1 MKDDAPKILV
11 VDDEK
16 SMQEFLAIMLK
27 KEGCLPFCSGSG
39 EDALKKL
46 SSQEFDAVITDLNLP
61 NLDGIGVL
69 REVRER
75 QPGTPVIMIT
85 AYATAKTAIEALK
98 LGAYD
103 YVMKPFNVDELKNI
117 VSNALEKKRLTS
129 ENIHLRRQLQ
139 DADGLGGMIGVSEQM
154 QQLFALIKK
163 ISRTQSSVLITG
175 ESGTGKEL
183 AARAIHQSSFR
194 FDKPFVSINCAAMPA
209 ELLESELF
217 GHVKGSFTGAV
228 ANKKGLFETAH
239 NGTLL
244 LDEIGEMPVNMQAK
258 LLRALQE
265 RSIRRIGGLDE
276 IAVDVRLVCTTNR
289 DLEAM
294 VEEGGFREDLFYRIN
309 VIRLHLAPLRE
320 RPDDIPLLAEHFLTR
335 LSGEMG
341 KSISSVSREGMRL
354 LREHRWPGNIREL
367 ENVIERAVALESNEV
382 IMPENLAAVAAAP
395 TGPAPPVPGE
405 IPAEGFVIEDYLRDI
420 EKRFIVQAM
429 TQAGGNMTRAAA
441 LLGMSFRSF
450 RYYVKKYEL
459 KEGGAGTTGS
469 GN

>member
-1 MKDDAPKILV
+1 MNDDGPKILV
-11 VDDEK
+11 VDDEL
-16 SMQEFLAIMLK
+16 SMQEFLSIMLK
-27 KEGCLPFCSGSG
+27 KEGYQPICSGSG
-39 EDALKKL
+39 EDAVKKL
-46 SSQEFDAVITDLNLP
+46 SARDFDTVITDLNLP

-75 QPGTPVIMIT
+75 QPGTPVIVIT
-85 AYATAKTAIEALK
+85 AYATAQTAIKALK

-117 VSNALEKKRLTS
+117 ISNALEKKRLTR

-139 DADGLGGMIGVSEQM
+139 RADGLAGMIGVSEQM

-163 ISRTQSSVLITG
+163 VSPAQSSVLITG

-183 AARAIHQSSFR
+183 AARAIHQSSLR

-228 ANKKGLFETAH
+228 VNKKGLFETAH
-239 NGTLL
+239 GGTLL
-244 LDEIGEMPVNMQAK
+244 LDEIGEMPVGMQAK

-276 IAVDVRLVCTTNR
+276 IQVDVRLICTTNR

-294 VEEGGFREDLFYRIN
+294 VDSGEFREDLFYRIN
-309 VIRLHLAPLRE
+309 VIRIHIAPLRE
-320 RPDDIPLLAEHFLTR
+320 RPDDIPLLAEHFLGR
-335 LSGEMG
+335 LNGEMG
-341 KSISSVSREGMRL
+341 KSIKSVSREGIRL

-367 ENVIERAVALESNEV
+367 ENVIERAVALETSEM
-382 IMPENLAAVAAAP
+382 IMPEHFSVIAAAP

-405 IPAEGFVIEDYLRDI
+405 IPEEGFVIEDYLRDI
-420 EKRFIVQAM
+420 EKRFISQALS
-429 TQAGGNMTRAAA
+429 QAGGNMTRAAV

-459 KEGGAGTTGS
+459 KEGGSGTPDFGS
-469 GN
+469 